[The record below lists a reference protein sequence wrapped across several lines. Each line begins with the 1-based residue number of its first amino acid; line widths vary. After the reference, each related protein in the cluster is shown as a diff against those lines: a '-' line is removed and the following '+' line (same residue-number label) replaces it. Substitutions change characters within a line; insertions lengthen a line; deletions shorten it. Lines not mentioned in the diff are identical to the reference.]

1 MEPGRRGVVGR
12 IRHRGDALKV
22 VKHAALVFLAVA
34 ALMFGMFVY
43 SGARTLIDVGLF
55 SVLGLLLWRF
65 RSPAAAFGLLLVSV
79 MRLLVTVAQSLDT
92 GHVVALDVAI
102 CIVVLFAA
110 IRAVEATLKLIGRFA
125 EHAQ

>member
-22 VKHAALVFLAVA
+22 VEHAALVFLAVA